1 MKKLHVIAM
10 ADHREE
16 LLKGLL
22 HLGCVEISEP
32 GEVLADPQW
41 ASLFQRSGSSLAER
55 KGQLTDV
62 NTALDAI
69 KQYAKLKDGMFIK
82 RHPITEAEFLDAGAA
97 EKAQAACDAVREQ
110 LGILTKAQSEA
121 GRLESRAAA
130 LKPWESLDLP
140 LERSGTAHT
149 IFRLGVCPGQTDVG
163 AIRVQMEA
171 EGLAAE
177 LYEISAD
184 KLQKYLLV
192 IVHRG
197 DEEKTQEL
205 LRPFGFSAVTF
216 QGMTGTAAEN
226 IRSLERELEANKK
239 TQDDAAAAIAA
250 SAENRDALRIYA
262 DRLRAEAAKE
272 QCAESVLTDE
282 TVLYFQGW
290 VPAEQEK
297 AVGAFLTEKGCAWE
311 ALDPTEEEIPD
322 VPVQLKN
329 NWLTRPL
336 NMVTEMYSLPAYDG
350 VDPNGLMAPFYIF
363 FFGFMFADLGY
374 GLLLA
379 GACLFIQHKVRPKGG
394 FGQLIRL
401 MTMCGV
407 SSAVIG
413 LLTGGFFSDFLV
425 QFTGMLGLPQP
436 AVPFLSVPEGSGLP
450 APLLNVMEDPMTVLV
465 FALAV
470 GFVQIVVG
478 MAVKFWMLCRDGQ
491 VWDAVWDVGT
501 WWVIFAGI
509 GLFALNLTGVSSV
522 GSVAGIPVVLVLG
535 CLMLLAQGR
544 SAKGFGKV
552 TAVIGA
558 VYNGVTGYFGDI
570 LSYSRLMVMMLAGS
584 VIGQVFN
591 ILGAMPGGGL
601 PPAVGIPIFFVI
613 FIVGHA
619 FNIGLNVIGTYVH
632 TSRLQYLEFFKQF
645 YKEGGRPWRPLNI
658 ATKFVD
664 IKEEQ

>member
-10 ADHREE
+10 ADRREE

-32 GEVLADPQW
+32 SEVLADPQW

-97 EKAQAACDAVREQ
+97 EKAQAACDAVRKQ

-226 IRSLERELEANKK
+226 IRSLERDLEANKK
-239 TQDDAAAAIAA
+239 TQDDAAAVIAA

-272 QCAESVLTDE
+272 QCTESVLTDE

-297 AVGAFLTEKGCAWE
+297 TVGAFLTEKGCAWE

-329 NWLTRPL
+329 NWLTKPL
-336 NMVTEMYSLPAYDG
+336 NMVTEMYSLPRYDN
-350 VDPNGLMAPFYIF
+350 VDPNPLMAPFFILFYGI
-363 FFGFMFADLGY
+363 MMADMGY
-374 GLLLA
+374 GLLMFLV
-379 GACLFIQHKVRPKGG
+379 GLIVTKKYHPKGIMG
-394 FGQLIRL
+394 NLFGL
-401 MTMCGV
+401 MTLCGV
-407 SSAVIG
+407 STFIVGAM
-413 LLTGGFFSDFLV
+413 TGGFFGDFIPQLAKIVNPESTLELPYLFTPLQDTMAILV
-425 QFTGMLGLPQP
+425 GSLVLGFIQILTGMAISFVKKAKDGH
-436 AVPFLSVPEGSGLP
+436 VMDGVWDEGS
-450 APLLNVMEDPMTVLV
+450 
-465 FALAV
+465 
-470 GFVQIVVG
+470 
-478 MAVKFWMLCRDGQ
+478 
-491 VWDAVWDVGT
+491 
-501 WWVIFAGI
+501 WWVIFI
-509 GLFALNLTGVSSV
+509 GAALAILKIGNIGKW
-522 GSVAGIPVVLVLG
+522 PVVLIAG
-535 CLMLLAQGR
+535 CVMLVIGSTR
-544 SAKGFGKV
+544 NAKGFGKLG
-552 TAVIGA
+552 ALIGA
-558 VYNGVTGYFGDI
+558 IYNGVTGYFSDI
-570 LSYSRLMVMMLAGS
+570 MSYSRLMALMLAGS
-584 VIGQVFN
+584 IIASVFN
-591 ILGAMPGGGL
+591 QLGAVTNNV
-601 PPAVGIPIFFVI
+601 VGFVI
-613 FIVGHA
+613 ISL
-619 FNIGLNVIGTYVH
+619 IGNALNFALNLLGCYVH
-632 TSRLQYLEFFKQF
+632 DLRLQCLEFFNRF
-645 YKEGGRPWRPLNI
+645 YQDGGKPFLPLAFETNY
-658 ATKFVD
+658 VD
-664 IKEEQ
+664 IKEEH

>member
-1 MKKLHVIAM
+1 MPALRKRLRQPVT
-10 ADHREE
+10 R
-16 LLKGLL
+16 
-22 HLGCVEISEP
+22 C
-32 GEVLADPQW
+32 
-41 ASLFQRSGSSLAER
+41 GS
-55 KGQLTDV
+55 
-62 NTALDAI
+62 
-69 KQYAKLKDGMFIK
+69 
-82 RHPITEAEFLDAGAA
+82 
-97 EKAQAACDAVREQ
+97 Q

-329 NWLTRPL
+329 NWLTKPL
-336 NMVTEMYSLPAYDG
+336 NMVTEMYSLPSLRQCGPQPPDG
-350 VDPNGLMAPFYIF
+350 AVFHPVLRYHDG
-363 FFGFMFADLGY
+363 GY
-374 GLLLA
+374 GLWPADDA
-379 GACLFIQHKVRPKGG
+379 GRDCLISKKYAPKGTMG
-394 FGQLIRL
+394 NLFGL
-401 MTMCGV
+401 MGLCGV
-407 SSAVIG
+407 STFIMGA
-413 LLTGGFFSDFLV
+413 LTGGFFGDFLTQVVKLTTGGDFALPALFTPLDDTLMILIGAMALGMV
-425 QFTGMLGLPQP
+425 QIITGM
-436 AVPFLSVPEGSGLP
+436 AIS
-450 APLLNVMEDPMTVLV
+450 
-465 FALAV
+465 
-470 GFVQIVVG
+470 FVQ
-478 MAVKFWMLCRDGQ
+478 KLKHGQ
-491 VWDAVWDVGT
+491 VMDAVWEELT
-501 WWVIFAGI
+501 WWVVFAGI
-509 GLFALNLTGVSSV
+509 GLMAAGMTNVVLYV
-522 GSVAGIPVVLVLG
+522 GLAMVVLVGPVLTD
-535 CLMLLAQGR
+535 
-544 SAKGFGKV
+544 KGFGKI
-552 TAVIGA
+552 TGIFGSL
-558 VYNGVTGYFGDI
+558 YNHVTGYFGDI
-570 LSYSRLMVMMLAGS
+570 LSYSRLMALMLAGS
-584 VIGQVFN
+584 VIAQVFN
-591 ILGAMPGGGL
+591 TLGAIPG
-601 PPAVGIPIFFVI
+601 
-613 FIVGHA
+613 
-619 FNIGLNVIGTYVH
+619 N
-632 TSRLQYLEFFKQF
+632 
-645 YKEGGRPWRPLNI
+645 
-658 ATKFVD
+658 
-664 IKEEQ
+664 

>member
-10 ADHREE
+10 ADRREE

-311 ALDPTEEEIPD
+311 TLDPTEEEIPD

-329 NWLTRPL
+329 NWLTKPL
-336 NMVTEMYSLPAYDG
+336 NMVTEMYSLPRYDN
-350 VDPNGLMAPFYIF
+350 VDPNPLMAPFFILFYGI
-363 FFGFMFADLGY
+363 MMADMGY
-374 GLLLA
+374 GLLMFLA
-379 GACLFIQHKVRPKGG
+379 GFLISKKYAPKGTAG
-394 FGQLIRL
+394 NLFGL
-401 MTMCGV
+401 MTLCGI
-407 SSAVIG
+407 STFIMGA
-413 LLTGGFFSDFLV
+413 LTGGFFGDFLTQVVKLTTGGDFTLPALFTPLDDTLMILIGAMALGMV
-425 QFTGMLGLPQP
+425 QINWGQKKRYTIGLTAYRIGINYTNNLNIMNIMEPELKKFAHEIGKTVFFGVRSDIEVVYICKFEPENPIITTATVGSRIPMYCTSLGKAILAYSEPEILQPLLKRMTFVKRTERTITDPDRLMQELMQVREQGYALDAREMEEHAECVGAPVFGADGGLVGAVSVSTLYRDAVNYEELGQVVLKKARQLSEMLGYIRQ
-436 AVPFLSVPEGSGLP
+436 
-450 APLLNVMEDPMTVLV
+450 
-465 FALAV
+465 
-470 GFVQIVVG
+470 
-478 MAVKFWMLCRDGQ
+478 
-491 VWDAVWDVGT
+491 
-501 WWVIFAGI
+501 
-509 GLFALNLTGVSSV
+509 
-522 GSVAGIPVVLVLG
+522 
-535 CLMLLAQGR
+535 
-544 SAKGFGKV
+544 
-552 TAVIGA
+552 
-558 VYNGVTGYFGDI
+558 
-570 LSYSRLMVMMLAGS
+570 
-584 VIGQVFN
+584 
-591 ILGAMPGGGL
+591 
-601 PPAVGIPIFFVI
+601 
-613 FIVGHA
+613 
-619 FNIGLNVIGTYVH
+619 
-632 TSRLQYLEFFKQF
+632 
-645 YKEGGRPWRPLNI
+645 
-658 ATKFVD
+658 
-664 IKEEQ
+664 

>member
-10 ADHREE
+10 ADRREE

-197 DEEKTQEL
+197 DEEKTPEL

-329 NWLTRPL
+329 NWLTKPL
-336 NMVTEMYSLPAYDG
+336 NMVTEMYSLPRYDN
-350 VDPNGLMAPFYIF
+350 VDPNPLMAPFFILFYGI
-363 FFGFMFADLGY
+363 MMTDMGY
-374 GLLLA
+374 GTGLHPNAPYVAVKVPVFSFEKLHAVDTQFGPEMKSTGEVLGIAPNYHDALLKGLIGA
-379 GACLFIQHKVRPKGG
+379 GYTFKTPGPGSCCIFTVKDSDKPEFVDIAWKLKDMGYKLYGTSGTCAWLNKHMVPCNEVRNISGEAPN
-394 FGQLIRL
+394 I
-401 MTMCGV
+401 V
-407 SSAVIG
+407 D
-413 LLTGGFFSDFLV
+413 LL
-425 QFTGMLGLPQP
+425 Q
-436 AVPFLSVPEGSGLP
+436 SGL
-450 APLLNVMEDPMTVLV
+450 VDYV
-465 FALAV
+465 FS
-470 GFVQIVVG
+470 
-478 MAVKFWMLCRDGQ
+478 
-491 VWDAVWDVGT
+491 T
-501 WWVIFAGI
+501 
-509 GLFALNLTGVSSV
+509 
-522 GSVAGIPVVLVLG
+522 
-535 CLMLLAQGR
+535 
-544 SAKGFGKV
+544 SAKGRDPRRDSVRLRRKAV
-552 TAVIGA
+552 ELSIPCITAVDTA
-558 VYNGVTGYFGDI
+558 ASLVDC
-570 LSYSRLMVMMLAGS
+570 LRSEHSLA
-584 VIGQVFN
+584 N
-591 ILGAMPGGGL
+591 I
-601 PPAVGIPIFFVI
+601 
-613 FIVGHA
+613 
-619 FNIGLNVIGTYVH
+619 
-632 TSRLQYLEFFKQF
+632 
-645 YKEGGRPWRPLNI
+645 PLVDI
-658 ATKFVD
+658 ATLYRGK
-664 IKEEQ
+664 